1 MNELLQQ
8 LANHLRAIW
17 QRRWLGLLVAWL
29 VALIGAIVIYRMPD
43 KYEAYARV
51 YVDTQSLLKP
61 LMSGL
66 AVQPDIDQQLSIL
79 SRTLIS
85 RPNVEKLIRMTDL
98 DLNLPSAKDREELIE
113 ELMRTLAIRG
123 VVHDNLYTIAF
134 RHTGQEQ
141 AKKVVQALLSI
152 FVESSLGDKR
162 KDSDSAR
169 RFIEEQIKVYE
180 AKLEEAE
187 NRLKEFK
194 LKNMAL
200 TGDGGSY
207 FTRMGSLNEELARAR
222 VELRSAEE
230 SRDALKRE
238 LQGEDPVFL
247 GSPNGG
253 DSMSG
258 IVPEIDVRIEA
269 LKKNLDELLRG
280 FTDQHP
286 DVIGTKRI
294 IEQLERER
302 SEAVASRK
310 KSPTQQMGAADRNP
324 VYQQIKISLADSEAK
339 VAALRARLTDTEARA
354 NTLKASARMMPQVE
368 TEFTQLNRD
377 YEVQKRNY
385 ENLVTR
391 RESASMSGDMEASA
405 GVADFRVIDP
415 PRVSLGPVA
424 PNRVLLLSLTLLGAL
439 AAGIFASFAVSQIYP
454 TFHESRTL
462 RKIANRPV
470 LGSVS
475 LLPTEAEVQH
485 RRRGA
490 ALFVSAVSTL
500 VALYGAAIL
509 FLFATTSRI

>member
-1 MNELLQQ
+1 MNDLLQQ
-8 LANHLRAIW
+8 LSNHLRAIW
-17 QRRWLGLLVAWL
+17 QRRWPGLLVAWL
-29 VALIGAIVIYRMPD
+29 VAVIGAIVIYRMPD

-61 LMSGL
+61 LMAGL

-98 DLNLPSAKDREELIE
+98 DLNLTSAKEREELIE
-113 ELMRTLAIRG
+113 ELMRTLSIRG
-123 VVHDNLYTIAF
+123 VVHDNLYIIAF

-194 LKNMAL
+194 LKNMSL
-200 TGDGGSY
+200 TGDGGNY
-207 FTRMGSLNEELARAR
+207 FSRMGSLNEELARAR
-222 VELRSAEE
+222 IELRSAEE

-238 LQGEDPVFL
+238 LKGEDPVFL
-247 GSPNGG
+247 QSPGG
-253 DSMSG
+253 SMSG
-258 IVPEIDVRIEA
+258 VVPEIDVRIEA

-280 FTDQHP
+280 YTDQHP

-302 SEAVASRK
+302 SEAIASRK
-310 KSPTQQMGAADRNP
+310 KSPTQQMGSADRNP
-324 VYQQIKISLADSEAK
+324 VYQQIKIALADSEAK
-339 VAALRARLTDTEARA
+339 VAALRARLADTENRA
-354 NTLKASARMMPQVE
+354 NALRASARMLPQVE

-385 ENLVTR
+385 ENLVAR
-391 RESASMSGDMEASA
+391 RESAAMSGDMEASA

-424 PNRVLLLSLTLLGAL
+424 PNRVLLLSLVLLGAL
-439 AAGIFASFAVSQIYP
+439 AVGIFVSFAVSQIYP

-490 ALFVSAVSTL
+490 ALFASAVGAL
-500 VALYGAAIL
+500 IALYGAAIL